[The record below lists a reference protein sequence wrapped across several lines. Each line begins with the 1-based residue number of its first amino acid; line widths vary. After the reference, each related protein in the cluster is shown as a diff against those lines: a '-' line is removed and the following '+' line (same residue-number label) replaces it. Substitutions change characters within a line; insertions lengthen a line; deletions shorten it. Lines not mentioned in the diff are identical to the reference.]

1 MKIDGDVGITFD
13 DVLLKPR
20 RSRVSSRKEVSTS
33 TLFTRNIRLN
43 IPIVSSPMDTV
54 TEHSMAITI
63 ARLGGIGVIHRFIS
77 IDKQVDE
84 VNKVKRAENIVIND
98 PYKIGKYATVKDVRK
113 VFEDK
118 GVSGLLVVDDGE
130 RLIGIVTS
138 RDILFQPDDRP
149 VTEIMTPREK
159 LIVAHQGIDLEEAKK
174 LLWEY
179 RIEKL
184 PIVDDEWHIN
194 GLITA
199 ADIIKKIQ
207 YPEAARDK
215 KGRLLV
221 AAAVGIKGDYMKRAE
236 RLYEAEVDALVIDI
250 AHGHMDRALETIKEL
265 KNSFGDDVD
274 VIGGNIAT
282 YEGAKDI
289 IKYGSDA
296 VRVGIGPGSTC
307 TTRIVAGVGVPQL
320 TAIIEA
326 YRAAREYNIPVI
338 ADGGIRNPGDIVKA
352 LAAGASTVMIGRLF
366 AGTDESPGPVILR
379 NGKRY
384 KMFRGMAS
392 FVARLGKELRMSN
405 IDEGDIGEYSYSTE
419 GVEAF
424 IEYRGSVEDVV
435 KRLVAGLRAGMS
447 YLGAFDIEELR
458 LNAEFIRITDAS
470 VKESYPHDILLW

>member
-33 TLFTRNIRLN
+33 TFFTRNIRLN